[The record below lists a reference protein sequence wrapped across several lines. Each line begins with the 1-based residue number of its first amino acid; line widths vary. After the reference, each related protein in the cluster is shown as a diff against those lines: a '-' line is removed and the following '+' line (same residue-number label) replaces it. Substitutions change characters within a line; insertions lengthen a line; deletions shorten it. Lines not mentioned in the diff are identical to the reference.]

1 MSQITKP
8 VILDET
14 GREIVRAI
22 KTLNVGFWAEKEK
35 HIPTKDVNFYDC
47 DGTVLYAYT
56 AAEFLALSEM
66 PANPARDGLT
76 AQGWNSTLSN
86 AQTYVGKYGVCEIGQ
101 MYVTDDGKT
110 RAVIDVGEPERLT
123 AKLKFTQSAASVVTV
138 DWGDGS
144 QTETASAVQAAL
156 THTYAAAGRYTI
168 TLEAAENT
176 TYQIGNNGTFQGGF
190 IGMGDNFTG
199 RSILKELYIG
209 AGVTAI
215 PPQGLWMQTNL
226 EILTIPQGVTTIG
239 ARSLESMI
247 SLRALVLPRGVMAL
261 GDYVCRTDYN
271 MEVLCLP
278 DTVTDIGSGFQTCV
292 NLKRVTVPEGVTA
305 IKQQAFIR
313 CFSAEVI
320 QVPDTVTTFG
330 SGAFESC
337 YALVAL
343 NIPDG
348 VTAIPNSLCR
358 ACHSLR
364 LTELPEGVTS
374 IGQMAFSACFGFENF
389 TIPSTVTSIGKFA
402 FLFNDG
408 ASSITMLSTTPPT
421 LEPTAFWDTILVAIY
436 VPYSADHSVLNAYLA
451 ATGWSSLGDKIV
463 EVAAS

>member
-1 MSQITKP
+1 MKER
-8 VILDET
+8 ILVVSSVNVDLILNAET
-14 GREIVRAI
+14 
-22 KTLNVGFWAEKEK
+22 L
-35 HIPTKDVNFYDC
+35 P
-47 DGTVLYAYT
+47 
-56 AAEFLALSEM
+56 
-66 PANPARDGLT
+66 
-76 AQGWNSTLSN
+76 
-86 AQTYVGKYGVCEIGQ
+86 
-101 MYVTDDGKT
+101 
-110 RAVIDVGEPERLT
+110 
-123 AKLKFTQSAASVVTV
+123 
-138 DWGDGS
+138 
-144 QTETASAVQAAL
+144 
-156 THTYAAAGRYTI
+156 AAGETVI
-168 TLEAAENT
+168 S
-176 TYQIGNNGTFQGGF
+176 GGDF
-190 IGMGDNFTG
+190 AFV
-199 RSILKELYIG
+199 
-209 AGVTAI
+209 AG
-215 PPQGLWMQTNL
+215 GK
-226 EILTIPQGVTTIG
+226 G
-239 ARSLESMI
+239 ARYD
-247 SLRALVLPRGVMAL
+247 VPV
-261 GDYVCRTDYN
+261 V
-271 MEVLCLP
+271 
-278 DTVTDIGSGFQTCV
+278 F
-292 NLKRVTVPEGVTA
+292 PEGVTA